1 LSDEAI
7 ETLAD
12 SGAACTSPSSL
23 ILIQHIHGAASRVSP
38 SETAYALREES
49 YVISVLAAWDG
60 GEAQRHIAW
69 TRACY
74 KALSPFASS
83 GVYVN
88 FLGNEGEERVRAA
101 YGVNYERLVA
111 LKNTYDPT
119 NFFSLNQN
127 IRPTVSN
134 PCPLTQARGV
144 LAA

>member
-1 LSDEAI
+1 MSVIWGIPYLFI
-7 ETLAD
+7 KL
-12 SGAACTSPSSL
+12 
-23 ILIQHIHGAASRVSP
+23 
-38 SETAYALREES
+38 ALREES
-49 YVISVLAAWDG
+49 YVISMLAAWDG

-69 TRACY
+69 THASRR
-74 KALSPFASS
+74 ALSPFASS

-101 YGVNYERLVA
+101 YGANYERLVA

-127 IRPTVSN
+127 IRPTVSKTR
-134 PCPLTQARGV
+134 PLTQAWDV